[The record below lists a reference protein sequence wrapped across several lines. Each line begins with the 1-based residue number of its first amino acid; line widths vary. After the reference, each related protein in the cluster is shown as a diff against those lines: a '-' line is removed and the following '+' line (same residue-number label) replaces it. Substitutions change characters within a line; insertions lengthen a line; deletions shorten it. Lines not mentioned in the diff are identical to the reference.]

1 MTEKN
6 AYSPAEI
13 CRRNGIGKTTL
24 YAEIKNGRLEA
35 IKAGRRTIITA
46 AAEQAWLAALPRLA
60 VEVRD
65 GKA

>member
-24 YAEIKNGRLEA
+24 YAEIKAGRLEA
-35 IKAGRRTIITA
+35 IKVGRKTLITA
-46 AAEQAWLAALPRLA
+46 SAEQTWLTTLPRLSA
-60 VEVRD
+60 Q
-65 GKA
+65 A